1 MPTNKKRAV
10 AHVAVDR
17 AAMKA
22 AKPARNGTET
32 ETKQMTKPMEY
43 AKPGKSKPAKSA
55 KSAKAGAKARC

>member
-22 AKPARNGTET
+22 AKSVRNGTET

-43 AKPGKSKPAKSA
+43 AKPGKSA
-55 KSAKAGAKARC
+55 KSAKAGAKSRY